1 MVNRRIIVNFRVYLV
16 LCSLPLIM
24 SSQLFYPSIHAA
36 LQSSQFSIHSG
47 RLAHVTSMP
56 LLFMFSKSK
65 PENFASKDI
74 PDVWSINPPRRAI
87 VTGANTGIGFETAK
101 ELARKGWHVILAAR

>member
-1 MVNRRIIVNFRVYLV
+1 M
-16 LCSLPLIM
+16 LP
-24 SSQLFYPSIHAA
+24 
-36 LQSSQFSIHSG
+36 G
-47 RLAHVTSMP
+47 RLAHVTSSP
-56 LLFMFSKSK
+56 LLFLFSRTK
-65 PENFASKDI
+65 PEHFASKDI